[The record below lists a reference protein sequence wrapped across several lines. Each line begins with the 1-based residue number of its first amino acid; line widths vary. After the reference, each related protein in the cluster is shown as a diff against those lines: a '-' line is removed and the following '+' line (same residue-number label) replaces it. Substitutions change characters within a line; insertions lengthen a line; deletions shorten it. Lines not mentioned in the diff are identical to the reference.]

1 MRGASARATSSGVP
15 AVRAASVIM
24 PGSAERAL
32 ALGYDGKW
40 VIHPD
45 QIATVNALFTPSPD
59 AVARARSILAATDG
73 ASALE
78 GEMVDAATKRLAE
91 SVLAR
96 ASEL

>member
-1 MRGASARATSSGVP
+1 MALL
-15 AVRAASVIM
+15 
-24 PGSAERAL
+24 ERSRP
-32 ALGYDGKW
+32 DGE
-40 VIHPD
+40 V
-45 QIATVNALFTPSPD
+45 LSLD
-59 AVARARSILAATDG
+59 ADLDAIERARSILAATDG